1 MSLQKK
7 QKKIKYLTV
16 SAMLC
21 ALSVIVL
28 MLGSMIEVLDLS
40 AAVIASFFCIYAVI
54 EMSGVYPWLIWLST
68 TVLSFILL
76 GPRSPILFYVCFAGY
91 YPILKEKLE
100 KHPNRIALP
109 LKLLIFHVA
118 LVLMY
123 GGARL
128 FLPSMLDDFA
138 FNWLLL
144 GLYVASVAVFLV
156 YDYALTKLISTY
168 LYRLRN
174 RFHIK

>member
-1 MSLQKK
+1 MALQKNR
-7 QKKIKYLTV
+7 KKIKYLTV

-28 MLGSMIEVLDLS
+28 MLGALVEVMDIS
-40 AAVIASFFCIYAVI
+40 VAVIASFFCIYAVI
-54 EMSGVYPWLIWLST
+54 EMSGIYPWLIWLAT

-76 GPRSPILFYVCFAGY
+76 GPRSPILFYTCFAGY

-100 KHPNRIALP
+100 KHPNRIAIP
-109 LKLLIFHVA
+109 LKLVIFHVA

-123 GGARL
+123 GGAKL
-128 FLPSMLDDFA
+128 FLPSILEDFA
-138 FNWLLL
+138 FNWMLL